1 MKQTYFRWLGTAAAL
16 VIAAVSM
23 PFGTVHA
30 ENSAADD
37 FEMSILTADTRKDV
51 CSISSL
57 DTAEK
62 DVTIHVGVY
71 IDSGQWPETDYI
83 EAAAANWEASDTK
96 WMHFTN
102 IADLTNAVDQRAI
115 SYSGGSYQSRY
126 EPYCFVKTIQSK
138 KYGQLE
144 LSRSITET
152 TTSISYEPVF
162 GAEIHQAGE
171 NQISFSISY
180 YASKADK
187 EMDVA
192 NNNRAHLQKKEYL
205 CDVNYDAAGTAY
217 YTYSYIRQDNYQE
230 DVATGYLPEYSPDL
244 EVGKPVPGMS
254 DFFMWMYSGT
264 SATSFFG
271 ESSDEFPLIT
281 FDVVLKKGTP
291 EGRYSVDL
299 TTDEARTFLSGKK
312 TKMSYPASANGLTIL
327 VDANAPR
334 MTEPAV
340 TETTTTTTTT
350 ETAPETTTT
359 VSETVV
365 TAPVTSDI
373 SPVTTEPQTT
383 TSVPATIP
391 SVTTTTETTTTVTT
405 TVTATN
411 TTTTAMQLLD
421 PYLVEARTMYVD
433 ELATLTLYN
442 ANTNS
447 IVWLSND
454 PTIVKV
460 RDKPFAA
467 VTLEALRPGTATV
480 YVVAT
485 GKVYTC
491 EVTVKER
498 NYTLT
503 YGDVNRDGKVGLNDI
518 VLSAKSQADVVSL
531 GYYARR
537 NADCNANGIADAED
551 IQVLL
556 RFLVHEVENLPV
568 TDGT

>member
-51 CSISSL
+51 CSVSSL

-383 TSVPATIP
+383 TSV
-391 SVTTTTETTTTVTT
+391 TTTTETTTTVTT

-460 RDKPFAA
+460 RDKPFVA